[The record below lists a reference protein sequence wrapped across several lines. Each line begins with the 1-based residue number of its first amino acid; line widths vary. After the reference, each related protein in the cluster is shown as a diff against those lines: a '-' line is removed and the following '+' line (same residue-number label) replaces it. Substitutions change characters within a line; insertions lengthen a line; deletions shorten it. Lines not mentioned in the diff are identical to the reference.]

1 MTTRSLNPARQLNL
15 VRRLSL
21 DDCQTVADLETQ
33 LFAGRFTPQSL
44 RDMLNKPA
52 FYGAVLPAVGQAK
65 EPAVGLAAG
74 SAAAIHAYY
83 LSMIT
88 ADCADIIA
96 IGTHSDWQRR
106 GFGRIMLEHLIG
118 VTEQQHV
125 EKILLEVAADNMPAR
140 QLYDSCG
147 FVEIGCR
154 KNYYKRGETRC
165 DAVIMARLRGSA
177 FS

>member
-1 MTTRSLNPARQLNL
+1 MTTRLLNPARPLNL
-15 VRRLSL
+15 VRRLDL
-21 DDCQTVADLETQ
+21 DDCQAVADLETQ

-44 RDMLNKPA
+44 SDMLNKPS
-52 FYGAVLPAVGQAK
+52 FYGAVLPAVGL
-65 EPAVGLAAG
+65 PAG

-96 IGTHSDWQRR
+96 IGTHSDWQRH

>member
-1 MTTRSLNPARQLNL
+1 MTMRPLNPARPLSPVRPLN
-15 VRRLSL
+15 L
-21 DDCQTVADLETQ
+21 DDCQAVADLETQ
-33 LFAGRFTPQSL
+33 LFDGRFTAQSL

-52 FYGAVLPAVGQAK
+52 FYGAVLPAVGQ
-65 EPAVGLAAG
+65 EVGQAAG

-96 IGTHSDWQRR
+96 IGTHRDWQRR

>member
-1 MTTRSLNPARQLNL
+1 MTTRLLNPGRLLNF
-15 VRRLSL
+15 VRRLNL
-21 DDCQTVADLETQ
+21 DDCQAVADLETQ
-33 LFAGRFTPQSL
+33 LFAGRFKPQSL

-52 FYGAVLPAVGQAK
+52 FYGAVLPAVGQVK
-65 EPAVGLAAG
+65 GPAVGLAAG
-74 SAAAIHAYY
+74 SAAVIHAYY

-88 ADCADIIA
+88 DDCADIIA
-96 IGTHSDWQRR
+96 IGTHRDWQRR

-147 FVEIGCR
+147 FVEIGYR
-154 KNYYKRGETRC
+154 KNYYKRGETLC

>member
-1 MTTRSLNPARQLNL
+1 M
-15 VRRLSL
+15 
-21 DDCQTVADLETQ
+21 EKQ
-33 LFAGRFTPQSL
+33 LFAGRFTAQSL

-52 FYGAVLPAVGQAK
+52 FYGAVLPAVGQA
-65 EPAVGLAAG
+65 VGQ
-74 SAAAIHAYY
+74 AAAIHAYY
-83 LSMIT
+83 LSTIT

-96 IGTHSDWQRR
+96 IGTHRDWQRR

>member
-1 MTTRSLNPARQLNL
+1 MTTRPLNPARPLNL
-15 VRRLSL
+15 VRRLNL
-21 DDCQTVADLETQ
+21 DDCQAVADLETQ

-52 FYGAVLPAVGQAK
+52 FYGAVLPAVGQA
-65 EPAVGLAAG
+65 AG
-74 SAAAIHAYY
+74 SAVVIHAYC
-83 LSMIT
+83 LSTTT

>member
-1 MTTRSLNPARQLNL
+1 LNL
-15 VRRLSL
+15 VRRLNL
-21 DDCQTVADLETQ
+21 DDCQAVADLETQ

-52 FYGAVLPAVGQAK
+52 FYGAVL
-65 EPAVGLAAG
+65 PAVGLAAG

-118 VTEQQHV
+118 VTEQRHV
-125 EKILLEVAADNMPAR
+125 EKILLEVAADNIPAR

>member
-1 MTTRSLNPARQLNL
+1 MIMRPLNPARPLNL
-15 VRRLSL
+15 VRPLNL
-21 DDCQTVADLETQ
+21 DDCQAVADLETQ
-33 LFAGRFTPQSL
+33 LFAGRFTAQSL

-52 FYGAVLPAVGQAK
+52 FYGAVLPAVGQA
-65 EPAVGLAAG
+65 VGQ
-74 SAAAIHAYY
+74 AAAIHAYY
-83 LSMIT
+83 LSTIS

-96 IGTHSDWQRR
+96 IGTHRDWQRR

-118 VTEQQHV
+118 VTERQHV

>member
-1 MTTRSLNPARQLNL
+1 MKTRPLNP
-15 VRRLSL
+15 VRPINL
-21 DDCQTVADLETQ
+21 DDCQAVADLETQ
-33 LFAGRFTPQSL
+33 LFAGRFTAQSL

-52 FYGAVLPAVGQAK
+52 FYGAVLPAVGQA
-65 EPAVGLAAG
+65 VGQ
-74 SAAAIHAYY
+74 AAAIHAYY
-83 LSMIT
+83 LSTIS

-96 IGTHSDWQRR
+96 IGTHRDWQRR

-118 VTEQQHV
+118 VTERQHV

>member
-1 MTTRSLNPARQLNL
+1 MTTRPLNPARPLNL
-15 VRRLSL
+15 VRRLNL
-21 DDCQTVADLETQ
+21 DDCQAVADLETQ

-52 FYGAVLPAVGQAK
+52 FYGAVLPAVGQA
-65 EPAVGLAAG
+65 AG

-83 LSMIT
+83 LSTIS

-96 IGTHSDWQRR
+96 IGTHRDWQRR

>member
-1 MTTRSLNPARQLNL
+1 MTTRPLNPARPLNL
-15 VRRLSL
+15 VRPLNL
-21 DDCQTVADLETQ
+21 DDCQAVADLETQ
-33 LFAGRFTPQSL
+33 LFAGRFTAQSL

-52 FYGAVLPAVGQAK
+52 FYGAVLPAVGQA
-65 EPAVGLAAG
+65 VGQ
-74 SAAAIHAYY
+74 AAAIHAYY
-83 LSMIT
+83 MSTIS

-96 IGTHSDWQRR
+96 IGTHRDWQRR

-118 VTEQQHV
+118 VTERQHV

>member
-1 MTTRSLNPARQLNL
+1 MKTRPLNPVRPLN
-15 VRRLSL
+15 L
-21 DDCQTVADLETQ
+21 DDCQAVADLETQ
-33 LFAGRFTPQSL
+33 LFAGRFTAQSL
-44 RDMLNKPA
+44 HDMLNKPA
-52 FYGAVLPAVGQAK
+52 FYGAVLPAAGQAVGQA
-65 EPAVGLAAG
+65 VGQAAG
-74 SAAAIHAYY
+74 QAAVIHAYC
-83 LSMIT
+83 LSTIT

-118 VTEQQHV
+118 VTEQQQAG
-125 EKILLEVAADNMPAR
+125 KILLEVAADNMPAR
-140 QLYDSCG
+140 QLYVSCG

-165 DAVIMARLRGSA
+165 DAFIMARLRGSA

>member
-1 MTTRSLNPARQLNL
+1 MITRPLHPARPLNL
-15 VRRLSL
+15 VRRLNL
-21 DDCQTVADLETQ
+21 DDCQAVADLETQ
-33 LFAGRFTPQSL
+33 LFAGRFTAQSL
-44 RDMLNKPA
+44 RDMLNKPV
-52 FYGAVLPAVGQAK
+52 FYGAVLPAVGQA
-65 EPAVGLAAG
+65 VGQ
-74 SAAAIHAYY
+74 AAAIHAYY
-83 LSMIT
+83 LSTIS

-96 IGTHSDWQRR
+96 IGTHRDWQRR

-118 VTEQQHV
+118 VTERQHV

>member
-1 MTTRSLNPARQLNL
+1 M
-15 VRRLSL
+15 VRRLNL
-21 DDCQTVADLETQ
+21 DDCQAVADLETQ
-33 LFAGRFTPQSL
+33 LFAGRFAAQSL

-52 FYGAVLPAVGQAK
+52 FYGAVLPAVGQA
-65 EPAVGLAAG
+65 VGK
-74 SAAAIHAYY
+74 AAAIHAYY
-83 LSMIT
+83 LSTIS

-96 IGTHSDWQRR
+96 IGTHRDWQRR

-118 VTEQQHV
+118 VTERQHV

-154 KNYYKRGETRC
+154 KNYYKNYYKRGETRC

>member
-1 MTTRSLNPARQLNL
+1 MTTRPLNPARPLNL
-15 VRRLSL
+15 VRPLNL
-21 DDCQTVADLETQ
+21 DDCQAVADLETQ
-33 LFAGRFTPQSL
+33 LFAGRFTAQSL
-44 RDMLNKPA
+44 RDMLNKPV
-52 FYGAVLPAVGQAK
+52 FYGAVLPAVGQA
-65 EPAVGLAAG
+65 VGQ
-74 SAAAIHAYY
+74 AAAIHAYY
-83 LSMIT
+83 LSTIS

-96 IGTHSDWQRR
+96 IGTHRDWQRR

>member
-1 MTTRSLNPARQLNL
+1 MTTRPLNPARPLNL
-15 VRRLSL
+15 VRPLNL
-21 DDCQTVADLETQ
+21 DDCQAVADLETQ
-33 LFAGRFTPQSL
+33 LFAGRFTAQSL

-52 FYGAVLPAVGQAK
+52 FYGAVLPAVGQA
-65 EPAVGLAAG
+65 VGQ
-74 SAAAIHAYY
+74 AAAIHAYY
-83 LSMIT
+83 LSTIS

-96 IGTHSDWQRR
+96 IGTHRDWQRR

-118 VTEQQHV
+118 VTERQHV

-154 KNYYKRGETRC
+154 KNYYNRGETRC

>member
-1 MTTRSLNPARQLNL
+1 MTTRPLNPARPLNL
-15 VRRLSL
+15 VRPLNL
-21 DDCQTVADLETQ
+21 DDCQAVADLETQ
-33 LFAGRFTPQSL
+33 LFAGRFTAQSL

-52 FYGAVLPAVGQAK
+52 FYGAVLPAVGQA
-65 EPAVGLAAG
+65 VGQ
-74 SAAAIHAYY
+74 AAAIHAYY
-83 LSMIT
+83 LSTIT

-96 IGTHSDWQRR
+96 IGTHRDWQRR

-140 QLYDSCG
+140 QLYDSFG

>member
-1 MTTRSLNPARQLNL
+1 MTTRPLNPARPLNL
-15 VRRLSL
+15 VRRLNL
-21 DDCQTVADLETQ
+21 DDCQAVADLETQ
-33 LFAGRFTPQSL
+33 LFAGRFTAQSL

-52 FYGAVLPAVGQAK
+52 FYGAVLPAAGQAVGQ
-65 EPAVGLAAG
+65 
-74 SAAAIHAYY
+74 AAAIHAYY
-83 LSMIT
+83 LSTIS

-96 IGTHSDWQRR
+96 IGTHRDWQRR

>member
-1 MTTRSLNPARQLNL
+1 MTTRPLNPARPLNL
-15 VRRLSL
+15 VRPLNL
-21 DDCQTVADLETQ
+21 DDCQAVADLETQ
-33 LFAGRFTPQSL
+33 LFAGRFTAQSL
-44 RDMLNKPA
+44 RDILNKPA
-52 FYGAVLPAVGQAK
+52 FYGAVLPAVGQA
-65 EPAVGLAAG
+65 
-74 SAAAIHAYY
+74 AAIHAYY
-83 LSMIT
+83 LSTIS

-96 IGTHSDWQRR
+96 IGTHRDWQRR

>member
-1 MTTRSLNPARQLNL
+1 MTTRPLNPARPLNL
-15 VRRLSL
+15 VRQLNL
-21 DDCQTVADLETQ
+21 DDCQAVADLETQ
-33 LFAGRFTPQSL
+33 LFAGRFTAQSL

-52 FYGAVLPAVGQAK
+52 FYGAVLPAVGQA
-65 EPAVGLAAG
+65 VGQ
-74 SAAAIHAYY
+74 AAAIHAYY
-83 LSMIT
+83 LSTIS

-96 IGTHSDWQRR
+96 IGTHRDWQRR

-118 VTEQQHV
+118 VTERQHV

>member
-1 MTTRSLNPARQLNL
+1 MTTRPLNPARPLNL
-15 VRRLSL
+15 VRRLNL
-21 DDCQTVADLETQ
+21 DDCQAVADLETQ
-33 LFAGRFTPQSL
+33 LFAGRFTAQSL

-52 FYGAVLPAVGQAK
+52 FYGAVLPAVGQAVGQA
-65 EPAVGLAAG
+65 AV
-74 SAAAIHAYY
+74 IHAYY
-83 LSMIT
+83 LSTIT

-96 IGTHSDWQRR
+96 IGTHRDWQRR

>member
-1 MTTRSLNPARQLNL
+1 MTTRPLNPARPLNL
-15 VRRLSL
+15 VRRLNL
-21 DDCQTVADLETQ
+21 DDCQAVADLETQ
-33 LFAGRFTPQSL
+33 LFAGRFTAQSL

-52 FYGAVLPAVGQAK
+52 FYGAVLPAVGQ
-65 EPAVGLAAG
+65 EVGLAAG
-74 SAAAIHAYY
+74 QAAAIHAYY

-96 IGTHSDWQRR
+96 IGTHRDWQRR

>member
-1 MTTRSLNPARQLNL
+1 MKTRPLNSARPLSL
-15 VRRLSL
+15 VRRLNL
-21 DDCQTVADLETQ
+21 DDCQAVADLETQ
-33 LFAGRFTPQSL
+33 LFAGRFTAQSL
-44 RDMLNKPA
+44 RDMLNKPP
-52 FYGAVLPAVGQAK
+52 FYGAVLPAVG
-65 EPAVGLAAG
+65 LAAG
-74 SAAAIHAYY
+74 QAAAIHAYY
-83 LSMIT
+83 LSTIT

-96 IGTHSDWQRR
+96 IGTHRDWQRR
-106 GFGRIMLEHLIG
+106 GFGQIMLEHLIG

>member
-1 MTTRSLNPARQLNL
+1 
-15 VRRLSL
+15 
-21 DDCQTVADLETQ
+21 
-33 LFAGRFTPQSL
+33 
-44 RDMLNKPA
+44 
-52 FYGAVLPAVGQAK
+52 
-65 EPAVGLAAG
+65 
-74 SAAAIHAYY
+74 
-83 LSMIT
+83 MIT

-96 IGTHSDWQRR
+96 IGTHRDWQRC
-106 GFGRIMLEHLIG
+106 GFGRIMLEDLIG

>member
-1 MTTRSLNPARQLNL
+1 MTTRPLNPARPLNL
-15 VRRLSL
+15 VRPLNL
-21 DDCQTVADLETQ
+21 DDCQAVADLETQ
-33 LFAGRFTPQSL
+33 LFAGRFTAQSL
-44 RDMLNKPA
+44 RDMLNKPV
-52 FYGAVLPAVGQAK
+52 FYGAVLPAVGQA
-65 EPAVGLAAG
+65 VGQ
-74 SAAAIHAYY
+74 AAAIHAYY
-83 LSMIT
+83 LSTIT

-96 IGTHSDWQRR
+96 IGTHRDWQRR

-118 VTEQQHV
+118 VTERQHV

>member
-1 MTTRSLNPARQLNL
+1 MTTRPLNPARPLNL
-15 VRRLSL
+15 VRRLDL
-21 DDCQTVADLETQ
+21 DDCQAVADLETQ

-52 FYGAVLPAVGQAK
+52 FYGAVLPAVG
-65 EPAVGLAAG
+65 LAAG

-88 ADCADIIA
+88 TDCADIIA

>member
-1 MTTRSLNPARQLNL
+1 MTTRPLNPARPLNL
-15 VRRLSL
+15 VRRLNL
-21 DDCQTVADLETQ
+21 DDCQAVADLETQ

-52 FYGAVLPAVGQAK
+52 FYGAVL
-65 EPAVGLAAG
+65 PAVGLAAG

>member
-1 MTTRSLNPARQLNL
+1 MTTRPLNPARPLNL
-15 VRRLSL
+15 VRPLNL
-21 DDCQTVADLETQ
+21 DDCQAVADLETQ
-33 LFAGRFTPQSL
+33 LFAGRFTAQSL

-52 FYGAVLPAVGQAK
+52 FYGAVLPAVGQA
-65 EPAVGLAAG
+65 VGQAG
-74 SAAAIHAYY
+74 
-83 LSMIT
+83 
-88 ADCADIIA
+88 
-96 IGTHSDWQRR
+96 DWQRR

-118 VTEQQHV
+118 VTERQHV

>member
-1 MTTRSLNPARQLNL
+1 MKTRPLNP
-15 VRRLSL
+15 VRPINL
-21 DDCQTVADLETQ
+21 DDCQAVADLETQ

-52 FYGAVLPAVGQAK
+52 FYGAVL
-65 EPAVGLAAG
+65 PAVGLAAG

-118 VTEQQHV
+118 VTERQHV

>member
-1 MTTRSLNPARQLNL
+1 MTTRPLNPARPLNL
-15 VRRLSL
+15 VRRLDL
-21 DDCQTVADLETQ
+21 DDCQAVADLETQ

-52 FYGAVLPAVGQAK
+52 FYGAVLPAVGQA
-65 EPAVGLAAG
+65 AG

-83 LSMIT
+83 LSTIS

-96 IGTHSDWQRR
+96 IGTHRDWQRR

-118 VTEQQHV
+118 VTERQHV
-125 EKILLEVAADNMPAR
+125 EKILLEVAADNIPAR

>member
-1 MTTRSLNPARQLNL
+1 MTTRPLNPARPLNL
-15 VRRLSL
+15 VRPLNL
-21 DDCQTVADLETQ
+21 DDCQAVADLETQ
-33 LFAGRFTPQSL
+33 LFAGRFTAQSL

-52 FYGAVLPAVGQAK
+52 FYGAVLPAVGQAVGQ
-65 EPAVGLAAG
+65 AV
-74 SAAAIHAYY
+74 AIHAYY
-83 LSMIT
+83 LSTIT

-96 IGTHSDWQRR
+96 IGTHRDWQRR

-118 VTEQQHV
+118 VTERQHV

>member
-1 MTTRSLNPARQLNL
+1 MTTRPLNPARPLNS
-15 VRRLSL
+15 VRPLCL
-21 DDCQTVADLETQ
+21 DDCQAVADLETQ
-33 LFAGRFTPQSL
+33 LFAGRFTAQSL

-52 FYGAVLPAVGQAK
+52 FYGAVLPAVGQA
-65 EPAVGLAAG
+65 VGQ
-74 SAAAIHAYY
+74 AAAIHAYY
-83 LSMIT
+83 LSTIS

-96 IGTHSDWQRR
+96 IGTHRDWQRR

-118 VTEQQHV
+118 VTERQRV